1 MDSIPKSARD
11 EPRIVQ
17 GFIIYKLWMLKCWA
31 RGGQQHAKH
40 IDLENDLPT
49 NYPAQFRT
57 NVLHEA
63 EELNRNGLI
72 RIWPSSG
79 RKAVAAVPSKP
90 ALEAALPLVNAYLKA
105 VGEDPIEG
113 DIREVISGKRSERK
127 GPLSNEELRKF
138 ARMHRQRD
146 RSRNPEN

>member
-1 MDSIPKSARD
+1 VDYTPKPARD
-11 EPRIVQ
+11 DPKIIQ

-49 NYPAQFRT
+49 NYPAQYRG
-57 NVLHEA
+57 NILDEA
-63 EELNRNGLI
+63 EELNRKGLI
-72 RIWPSSG
+72 RIWPSAG
-79 RKAVAAVPSKP
+79 RKAVAADPSKQ
-90 ALEAALPLVNAYLKA
+90 ALEAAIPLVNAYLRS

-113 DIREVISGKRSERK
+113 DIREVLTGKRSEEK

-138 ARMHRQRD
+138 AKMHRQKAE
-146 RSRNPEN
+146 S